1 MMAAMTDSPQDPAP
15 SEIPAPPRSQRPPS
29 ARLARKDRLVALI
42 TLLRDGGLHRGADLA
57 KSLGITTR
65 SLYRDIDTLKRSGVP
80 VAGLRGQGYRM
91 TAPVTLPALNL
102 DMDELEALHLGLAVM
117 SQADD
122 PSLRDAAQR
131 LAGRIDAALPE
142 GAPPETAGWGL
153 AVHPFADPA
162 AGIRHMP
169 ALRAALRNRRPVRLS
184 HRGPDGARQGCI
196 ARPIRL
202 DFWGRVW
209 TCTFQCEGETGER
222 TIRVDHID
230 TLASA
235 P

>member
-1 MMAAMTDSPQDPAP
+1 MAGMTDSPRT
-15 SEIPAPPRSQRPPS
+15 PAPPRAQRPPP
-29 ARLARKDRLVALI
+29 AKPAPGRVARKDRLVALI
-42 TLLRDGGLHRGADLA
+42 ALLRDGGLHRGADLA
-57 KSLGITTR
+57 KTLGITTR

-80 VAGLRGQGYRM
+80 VAGRRGQGYRM

-102 DMDELEALHLGLAVM
+102 DMGELEALHLGLAVM

-131 LAGRIDAALPE
+131 LAARIDAALPE
-142 GAPPETAGWGL
+142 GAPAEPAGWGL

-169 ALRAALRNRRPVRLS
+169 ALRAALRNRRAVWLS
-184 HRGPDGARQGCI
+184 HRDPNGTRHSCVAR
-196 ARPIRL
+196 L
-202 DFWGRVW
+202 LKLEFWGRVW
-209 TCTFQCEGETGER
+209 TCTFLCDGEPGEK

-230 TLASA
+230 SLAPA
-235 P
+235 G